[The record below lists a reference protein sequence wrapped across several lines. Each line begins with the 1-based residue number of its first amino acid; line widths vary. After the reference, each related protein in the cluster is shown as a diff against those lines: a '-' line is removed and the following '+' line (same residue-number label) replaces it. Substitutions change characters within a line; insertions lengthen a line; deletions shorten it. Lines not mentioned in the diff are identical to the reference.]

1 MNWFWA
7 IVLAVVYFIG
17 LITVKWLDKVFAI
30 QQNKY
35 HFWVLLIMWIFTP
48 IILLAFILDFLW
60 RFIKKTINKG

>member
-30 QQNKY
+30 QRNKY
-35 HFWVLLIMWIFTP
+35 HVWVLLIMWIFTP

-60 RFIKKTINKG
+60 RFIRKTIK

>member
-17 LITVKWLDKVFAI
+17 LITVNWLDKVFAI

-48 IILLAFILDFLW
+48 IILIAFILDFLW
-60 RFIKKTINKG
+60 RFISKTLK